1 MKPTSKVI
9 QITSTERLNDVI
21 TTALCEDGSI
31 WRYAKE
37 WICILEPIEPKTE
50 SESDIKNNI
59 KYIEDK
65 VKAIKELSL
74 SKQIM
79 SFSRHFISSLTKN
92 WMYKLGL
99 DFGLLSSNLFSLISY
114 SYLISKNID

>member
-9 QITSTERLNDVI
+9 QITSTERLNSVI

-65 VKAIKELSL
+65 VKAIKEEAIITTQDKTIMIYLPEGENHYNIKNIIKSEIDYLCQSIGYQFCFLSL
-74 SKQIM
+74 
-79 SFSRHFISSLTKN
+79 
-92 WMYKLGL
+92 
-99 DFGLLSSNLFSLISY
+99 
-114 SYLISKNID
+114 